1 MDTTLGIIL
10 LVALIVISAAITV
23 YYIFG
28 EKREELPKGVKR
40 EAISKK
46 TTKGLP
52 ESKETSAPSIVG
64 SLITKGKE
72 AEPDKTEET
81 PVDGKSLYAFVFSNP
96 VRICAWCQ
104 AENVFDAALCEVC
117 GMSFY
122 QEDE

>member
-10 LVALIVISAAITV
+10 LIALIVISAAITV
-23 YYIFG
+23 YYIVS
-28 EKREELPKGVKR
+28 EKREGLPKGDKR

-52 ESKETSAPSIVG
+52 ESKETGTPVITG
-64 SLITKGKE
+64 SLITKDKE
-72 AEPDKTEET
+72 VGPDKTEEP
-81 PVDGKSLYAFVFSNP
+81 PVDGESLYAFVFSNP

-104 AENVFDAALCEVC
+104 AENVFGAVLCEVC